1 MNGFFIFSK
10 LPSQQEST
18 LLPSEF
24 NEVHYLL
31 MKKLFG
37 TDVVK
42 ITQCMNAKLVGY
54 FNRCCILF
62 VYDADL
68 WLSYKFLIF

>member
-1 MNGFFIFSK
+1 MNGFFIFFK
-10 LPSQQEST
+10 ASQSARVNW
-18 LLPSEF
+18 LPSEF

>member
-1 MNGFFIFSK
+1 MVSLYFSK

-18 LLPSEF
+18 WLPSEF

-31 MKKLFG
+31 VKKLFG

-42 ITQCMNAKLVGY
+42 IVQCMNAKLVGY